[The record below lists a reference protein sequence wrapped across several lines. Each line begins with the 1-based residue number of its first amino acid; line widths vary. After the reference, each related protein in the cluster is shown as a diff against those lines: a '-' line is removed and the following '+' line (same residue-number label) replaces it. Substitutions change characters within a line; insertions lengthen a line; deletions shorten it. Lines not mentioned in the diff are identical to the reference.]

1 MFCPQC
7 GVEYR
12 PGFTRCSDCD
22 VDLANDYVPARGHRQ
37 VRKREL
43 PHELSA
49 QLWRGT
55 DPHFYLSLVASLG
68 GMGIPC
74 FGRPV
79 TAPMYESFAEQPPGS
94 YTATEFEVLVSEE
107 NLSFAKWILSSY
119 EETLKEQEEDSESC
133 YGEGEESDVES
144 DVTGICPLCF
154 AEFREVCTVCPNC
167 GVPLCPPQRGSLE
180 QNPGRTLCDLPHPQ
194 FLADLRTALNRE
206 AIPFNNATFPGGPDT
221 LRSDVTVLKSD
232 FERATKI
239 LAQVLQY
246 WEFDRSIS
254 FGPSYDPRES
264 FYPHRAKGN
273 GWYPEDLESLLW
285 TGSNLYE
292 LDGIGMALREHHIAY
307 RVETAEP
314 RTAKLFIHPEDEETA
329 KAVLRDVLEGVRPE

>member
-7 GVEYR
+7 RVEYR
-12 PGFTRCSDCD
+12 PGFTHCTDCD
-22 VDLANDYVPARGHRQ
+22 VDLVNDCVPAERYQQ

-55 DPHFYLSLVASLG
+55 DPHFYLSLIASLG
-68 GMGIPC
+68 SMRIPC

-79 TAPMYESFAEQPPGS
+79 NEPMYESFAEQPAGS

-107 NLSFAKWILSSY
+107 NLSFAKWILFSY
-119 EETLKEQEEDSESC
+119 QETLKEQEEDSESSS
-133 YGEGEESDVES
+133 GEEEEPDVES

-154 AEFREVCTVCPNC
+154 AEFREACTVCPNC
-167 GVPLCPPQRGSLE
+167 GVPLRPAQRGSLA
-180 QNPGRTLCDLPHPQ
+180 QNPGTTLCDLPHPQ
-194 FLADLRTALNRE
+194 FLANLRTALNRE
-206 AIPFNNATFPGGPDT
+206 AIPFNNASFPRGPDT
-221 LRSDVTVLKSD
+221 LRSDVSVLQSD

-246 WEFDRSIS
+246 WEFDRSIN
-254 FGPSYDPRES
+254 FGPSNDPRES
-264 FYPHRAKGN
+264 YYSQRAKGY

-285 TGSNLYE
+285 TGSNLYV
-292 LDGIGMALREHHIAY
+292 LDGLGMALREHQIAY

-314 RTAKLFIHPEDEETA
+314 STAKVFIHPEDEGTA
-329 KAVLRDVLEGVRPE
+329 KEVLQDVLNGVPRE